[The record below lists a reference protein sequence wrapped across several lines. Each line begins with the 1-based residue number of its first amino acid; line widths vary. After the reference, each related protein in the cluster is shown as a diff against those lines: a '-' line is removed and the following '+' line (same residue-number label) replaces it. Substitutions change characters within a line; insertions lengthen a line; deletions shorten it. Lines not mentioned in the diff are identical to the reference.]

1 MKIKRP
7 LLMTAAGFV
16 LGEVLGLHVSV
27 GVNMSLCMVAGAAG
41 SMMLTGALERAG
53 NMHAGRRDR
62 TWTGRSLWLWLL
74 PVFVLAGMMR
84 GDSVRSA
91 CEKELELGLSGR
103 RMEVCGRVR
112 TVTEREDGGLIVVLE
127 KCEGVWGESET
138 GQAEASEQENA
149 AEQAEATSRV
159 QLSRLQVY
167 LDAPDAKANAKE
179 YTGAGDGSM
188 DRSIG
193 GSTGRGFG
201 ESMVCPG
208 NRIRVTGTVQE
219 YDRAHNPGEFD
230 YQLYYRS
237 LKLNY
242 RMFADRYEIQDRRT
256 EFFRYILWQSG
267 RWASGILEQTADPE
281 EAGIY
286 RAVLLGDKSGMNPS
300 VRDLYQK
307 SGIAHLLA
315 VSGLHLSMVSM
326 AAYGGLRKLG
336 VGYGKAGILGG
347 MMLTVYAVLTGA
359 SPSVVRALI
368 MALCGFLAAYLG
380 RTYDL
385 MSALSLAALCLFWDS
400 PYRICQAGVQLSF
413 GALMGIGWL
422 APCLTGG
429 VKRELKTRKKQI
441 KEKKIGR
448 LRMRKLQI
456 RQLQIRQALFVSM
469 SMQLVTI
476 PPILYH
482 FFQYPLYGIFLNFL
496 VVPLMGGVVA
506 SGTGGILLGAWNRA
520 AGRFALGT
528 GHWILC
534 WYELCC
540 RIFAKL
546 PGSVLM
552 PGRPA
557 TWKMGVYYGS
567 LLMLVW
573 RRSHRLEHQ
582 KQAVWEWLPVIM
594 ALLLMMVPAPVHGL
608 QVTFLDVGQGDGICM
623 QSGKEV
629 VLVDGGST
637 DETHL
642 GENRLVPFLKSR
654 GISKVTCVVVSHG
667 DQDHISGL
675 RYLLEEEPDIQVEQ
689 LVLPAIGRGDTVYA
703 ELETLALRRGS
714 RILWMESGD
723 VLSLKGFS
731 VTCLYPSKGQGEE
744 KDRNSHSLVLRV
756 DYGGFHMLL
765 TGDMTG
771 DGEQELLSR
780 TAPGTLS
787 DIQVLKTAHHGSEY
801 STTEEWLEAVEPQW
815 AVISYGEGN
824 RYGHP
829 HAAVLER
836 LRGQGIMVFETA
848 KSGAVM
854 LRTDG
859 ERIWWEVFGD

>member
-7 LLMTAAGFV
+7 LLILAAGFV
-16 LGEVLGLHVSV
+16 LGEVLGLQMSV
-27 GVNMSLCMVAGAAG
+27 AVKIILWLVAGAAVSLMVTARRRAAG
-41 SMMLTGALERAG
+41 EAVHSDSHTEYGAFRI
-53 NMHAGRRDR
+53 R
-62 TWTGRSLWLWLL
+62 TGRSLWLWLL
-74 PVFVLAGMMR
+74 PVFVFAGMMR
-84 GDSVRSA
+84 ADWVRNA
-91 CEKELELGLSGR
+91 CEKELGLELSGR
-103 RMEVCGRVR
+103 RMEVCGTVR
-112 TVTEREDGGLIVVLE
+112 TVEEREDGGLIVVME
-127 KCEGVWGESET
+127 RCEGVWGECET
-138 GQAEASEQENA
+138 EREETAGQV
-149 AEQAEATSRV
+149 EATCRER
-159 QLSRLQVY
+159 LSRLQVY
-167 LDAPDAKANAKE
+167 LDAPENDW
-179 YTGAGDGSM
+179 
-188 DRSIG
+188 
-193 GSTGRGFG
+193 
-201 ESMVCPG
+201 MVFPG
-208 NRIRVTGTVQE
+208 NRIRVTGTVQA
-219 YDRAHNPGEFD
+219 YDRARNPGEFD
-230 YQLYYRS
+230 YRLYYRS

-242 RMFADRYEIQDRRT
+242 RMFADQCEILDGRKDFVRYALLQ
-256 EFFRYILWQSG
+256 FGW
-267 RWASGILEQTADPE
+267 WASGILEQTADPE

-286 RAVLLGDKSGMNPS
+286 RAVILGDKSGMNPS
-300 VRDLYQK
+300 VRNLYQK

-336 VGYGKAGILGG
+336 TGYGKAGILGG
-347 MMLTVYAVLTGA
+347 AVLAAYAVLTGA
-359 SPSVVRALI
+359 SPSVLRALI

-413 GALMGIGWL
+413 GALIGIGWL
-422 APCLTGG
+422 APCLTGE
-429 VKRELKTRKKQI
+429 VKRE
-441 KEKKIGR
+441 
-448 LRMRKLQI
+448 
-456 RQLQIRQALFVSM
+456 LQIRQALLVSM
-469 SMQLVTI
+469 SMQLVTL

-546 PGSVLM
+546 PGYVLM
-552 PGRPA
+552 PGRSSA
-557 TWKMGVYYGS
+557 WKMGVYYGS
-567 LLMLVW
+567 LMALAW
-573 RRSHRLEHQ
+573 RRAHRLEHQ
-582 KQAVWEWLPVIM
+582 KQAGREWLPVMVSI
-594 ALLLMMVPAPVHGL
+594 LLLMVPAPVHGL

-642 GENRLVPFLKSR
+642 GKNRLAPFLKSR
-654 GISKVTCVVVSHG
+654 GISKVTCAVVSHG

-689 LVLPAIGRGDTVYA
+689 LVLPAAGRGDVVYG
-703 ELETLALRRGS
+703 ELEALALRRGS
-714 RILWMESGD
+714 RILWMESGEA
-723 VLSLKGFS
+723 LSLKGFS
-731 VTCLYPSKGQGEE
+731 VTCLYPSKEQGEE
-744 KDRNSHSLVLRV
+744 NDRNCHSLVLRV

-771 DGEQELLSR
+771 EGEQELLRR

-787 DIQVLKTAHHGSEY
+787 DIQVLKIAHHGSEY
-801 STTEEWLEAVEPQW
+801 STTEEWLEAVGPQW

-829 HAAVLER
+829 HDAVLER
-836 LRGQGIMVFETA
+836 LRGQGSAVFETA

-859 ERIWWEVFGD
+859 EKIWWEVFGD